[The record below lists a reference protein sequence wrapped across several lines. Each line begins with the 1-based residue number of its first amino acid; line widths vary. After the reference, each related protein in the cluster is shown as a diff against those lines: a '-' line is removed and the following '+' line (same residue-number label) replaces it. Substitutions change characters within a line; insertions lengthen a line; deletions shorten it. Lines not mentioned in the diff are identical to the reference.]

1 MIKMPTIYQRF
12 LIYAAAIVASY
23 FITWLLAFIA
33 VAMLEFFRA
42 MDPLTDKENL

>member
-33 VAMLEFFRA
+33 VAMLEFL